1 MGDCFDRRLKNNAN
15 MQKIFVK
22 KADSRLAVCRVGP
35 AGREQMESPIQ
46 VKSEVGRLRR
56 VLLHRPGQELEN
68 LMPQY
73 LSRQLFEDIPYLVHA
88 REEHDEFA
96 KTLRDCGVEV
106 CYLLDL
112 AAQAVS
118 QSGVQEAFVDDYI
131 AEIGLPARG
140 VEGHV
145 RDYLLSLPVPQM
157 LGAMA
162 RGVRKS
168 DLGRRER
175 RHLVDYIDDAYPFYV
190 DPMPNL
196 YFTRDP
202 FFMVDGGV
210 CISSM
215 ATPVRARETLF
226 GQYIFTKHPVYANT
240 PVLHSRSDPFPIEG
254 GDVLVLSGEVVAVG
268 VSQRTDPRA
277 VEALTDRIICEETG
291 IIRVLAIDIPKTR
304 SYMHLDTVMT
314 MVDRDKFTIHPSV
327 LPALKT
333 FSLFRKDGRLAVE
346 PEKRK
351 LAETLAEALHLD
363 RVSMIHCGGGSAIDA
378 AREQWND
385 GANTLAVAP
394 GEVIAF
400 SRNYVTNGILRD
412 NGVVVHE
419 IPSAELSRG
428 RGGPRCMSM
437 PLWRDGGD

>member
-1 MGDCFDRRLKNNAN
+1 MN
-15 MQKIFVK
+15 
-22 KADSRLAVCRVGP
+22 
-35 AGREQMESPIQ
+35 SPIR
-46 VKSEVGRLRR
+46 VKSEVGKLRR

-88 REEHDEFA
+88 REEHDQFA
-96 KTLRDCGVEV
+96 QTLRESGVEV
-106 CYLLDL
+106 VYLLDL
-112 AAQAVS
+112 VAQAVAEP
-118 QSGVQEAFVDDYI
+118 GVRERFVSDFM
-131 AEIGLPARG
+131 AEIGLSVRG
-140 VEGHV
+140 MEDEV
-145 RDYLLSLPVPQM
+145 RAYLLSLPVPQM
-157 LGAMA
+157 LASMV

-168 DLGRRER
+168 DLVSQEPH
-175 RHLVDYIDDAYPFYV
+175 HLVDYIDDAYPFFV

-202 FFMVDGGV
+202 FFMIDGGV

-215 ATPVRARETLF
+215 ANAVRARETLF
-226 GQYIFTKHPVYANT
+226 GQYLFTHHPLYQNT
-240 PVLHSRSDPFPIEG
+240 PMLHARTDPFSIEG
-254 GDVLVLSGEVVAVG
+254 GDVLVLSPEAVAVG
-268 VSQRTDPRA
+268 ISQRTDPHA
-277 VEALTDRIICEETG
+277 VEALAQRLIGEETG
-291 IIRVLAIDIPKTR
+291 ISRVLAIDIPKTR

-314 MVDRDKFTIHPSV
+314 MVDVDKFTIHPSI
-327 LPALKT
+327 LPAVRT
-333 FSLFRKDGRLAVE
+333 FSLTKKNGALVIE

-351 LAETLAEALHLD
+351 LAESLADALHVD
-363 RVSMIHCGGGSAIDA
+363 KVTMIHCGGTSAIDA

-385 GANTLAVAP
+385 GTNTLAVAP

-412 NGVVVHE
+412 NGVTVHE

-437 PLWRDGGD
+437 PLWRE

>member
-1 MGDCFDRRLKNNAN
+1 MN
-15 MQKIFVK
+15 
-22 KADSRLAVCRVGP
+22 
-35 AGREQMESPIQ
+35 SPIR
-46 VKSEVGRLRR
+46 VKSEVGKLKR

-88 REEHDEFA
+88 REEHDQFA
-96 KTLRDCGVEV
+96 QTLRDCGVEV

-112 AAQAVS
+112 VAEAVS
-118 QSGVQEAFVDDYI
+118 DSTVREAFI
-131 AEIGLPARG
+131 ADFLSEIGLSVRG
-140 VEGHV
+140 EEERV
-145 RDYLLSLPVPQM
+145 RDYLLRQSVPQILLSM
-157 LGAMA
+157 V

-168 DLGRRER
+168 DLGQSSPK
-175 RHLVDYIDDAYPFYV
+175 HLVDYIDDAYPFFV

-215 ATPVRARETLF
+215 ANAVRARETLF
-226 GQYIFTKHPVYANT
+226 GHYLFTHHPLYRNT
-240 PVLHSRSDPFPIEG
+240 PMLHNRTDPFPIEG
-254 GDVLVLSGEVVAVG
+254 GDVLVLSPEVIAVG
-268 VSQRTDPRA
+268 ISQRTDPHA
-277 VEALTDRIICEETG
+277 VESLAQRMICEETG
-291 IIRVLAIDIPKTR
+291 ISRVLAIDIPKTR

-314 MVDRDKFTIHPSV
+314 MVDVDKFTIHPSI
-327 LPALKT
+327 LPAVRT
-333 FSLFRKDGRLAVE
+333 FSLTKKGGKLAIE
-346 PEKRK
+346 QEQRK
-351 LAETLAEALHLD
+351 LAETLADALHVD
-363 RVSMIHCGGGSAIDA
+363 KVTMIHCGGGSAIDA

-385 GANTLAVAP
+385 GTNTLAVAP

-412 NGVVVHE
+412 NGVIVHE

-437 PLWRDGGD
+437 PLWRE

>member
-1 MGDCFDRRLKNNAN
+1 MN
-15 MQKIFVK
+15 
-22 KADSRLAVCRVGP
+22 
-35 AGREQMESPIQ
+35 SPIR
-46 VKSEVGRLRR
+46 VKSEVGKLRR

-88 REEHDEFA
+88 REEHDQFA
-96 KTLRDCGVEV
+96 QTLRESGVEV

-112 AAQAVS
+112 VAEAVAEP
-118 QSGVQEAFVDDYI
+118 GVREQFVSDFM
-131 AEIGLPARG
+131 AEIGLSVRG
-140 VEGHV
+140 MEDEV
-145 RDYLLSLPVPQM
+145 RDYLLRLPVPQM
-157 LGAMA
+157 LASMV

-168 DLGRRER
+168 DLGSQNA
-175 RHLVDYIDDAYPFYV
+175 RHLVDYIDDAYPFFV

-202 FFMVDGGV
+202 FFMIDGGV

-215 ATPVRARETLF
+215 ANAVRARETLF
-226 GQYIFTKHPVYANT
+226 GQYLFTHHPLYQNT
-240 PVLHSRSDPFPIEG
+240 PMLHARIDPFSIEG
-254 GDVLVLSGEVVAVG
+254 GDVLVLSPEAVAVG
-268 VSQRTDPRA
+268 ISQRTDPHA
-277 VEALTDRIICEETG
+277 VEALAQRLIGEETG
-291 IIRVLAIDIPKTR
+291 ISRVLAIDIPKTR

-314 MVDRDKFTIHPSV
+314 MVDVDKFTIHPSI
-327 LPALKT
+327 LPAVRT
-333 FSLFRKDGRLAVE
+333 FSLTKKDGALVIE

-351 LAETLAEALHLD
+351 LAESLADALHVD
-363 RVSMIHCGGGSAIDA
+363 KVTMIHCGGASAIDA

-385 GANTLAVAP
+385 GTNTLAVAP

-412 NGVVVHE
+412 NGVTVHE

-437 PLWRDGGD
+437 PLWRE

>member
-1 MGDCFDRRLKNNAN
+1 MD
-15 MQKIFVK
+15 
-22 KADSRLAVCRVGP
+22 
-35 AGREQMESPIQ
+35 SPIRI
-46 VKSEVGRLRR
+46 KSEVGRLRR

-88 REEHDEFA
+88 REEHDQFA
-96 KTLRDCGVEV
+96 QTLRERGVEI

-112 AAQAVS
+112 VAEAVADE
-118 QSGVQEAFVDDYI
+118 GVKARFVGDFI
-131 AEIGLPARG
+131 REIGLSARG
-140 VEGHV
+140 VEDRV
-145 RDYLLSLPVPQM
+145 RDYLLEMPVQQM
-157 LGAMA
+157 LSSMA

-168 DLGRRER
+168 EWDQHGHS
-175 RHLVDYIDDAYPFYV
+175 HLVDYIDDAYPFYV

-202 FFMVDGGV
+202 FFTVDGGV

-215 ATPVRARETLF
+215 ANAVRARETLF
-226 GQYIFTKHPVYANT
+226 GQYLFTEHPRYRTT
-240 PVLHSRSDPFPIEG
+240 PILHQRSDPFSIEG
-254 GDVLVLSGEVVAVG
+254 GDVLVLSPEVIAVG
-268 VSQRTDPRA
+268 ISQRTDPHA
-277 VEALTDRIICEETG
+277 VEALAERLISEETG
-291 IIRVLAIDIPKTR
+291 IGRVIAIDIPKTR

-314 MVDRDKFTIHPSV
+314 MVDYDKFTIHPSI
-327 LPALKT
+327 LPTLRI
-333 FSLFRKDGRLAVE
+333 FSLTKVGGKLVIE

-351 LAETLAEALHLD
+351 LAEALADALHLE
-363 RVSMIHCGGGSAIDA
+363 RVTMIHCGGGSVIDA

-385 GANTLAVAP
+385 GTNTLAISP

-412 NGVVVHE
+412 NGVTVHE

-437 PLWRDGGD
+437 PLWRE

>member
-1 MGDCFDRRLKNNAN
+1 MN
-15 MQKIFVK
+15 
-22 KADSRLAVCRVGP
+22 
-35 AGREQMESPIQ
+35 SPIRVQ
-46 VKSEVGRLRR
+46 SEVGKLRR

-96 KTLRDCGVEV
+96 NTLRACGVEV

-112 AAQAVS
+112 VAEAVTLSGAQEQLVEDFVS
-118 QSGVQEAFVDDYI
+118 
-131 AEIGLPARG
+131 EIGLSARG
-140 VEGHV
+140 AEPRIREH
-145 RDYLLSLPVPQM
+145 LLAMPIPQM

-168 DLGRRER
+168 ELSRREPR
-175 RHLVDYIDDAYPFYV
+175 RLVDFIDDAYPFFV

-202 FFMVDGGV
+202 FFMVGTSV
-210 CISSM
+210 CLSSM
-215 ATPVRARETLF
+215 ANPVRARETLF
-226 GQYIFTKHPVYANT
+226 GEYLFTKHPVYRET
-240 PVLHSRSDPFPIEG
+240 PILHRRNDPFSIEG
-254 GDVLVLSGEVVAVG
+254 GDVLVLSDRVIAIGI
-268 VSQRTDPRA
+268 SQRTDPHA
-277 VEALTDRIICEETG
+277 VEALAQRLLSEETG
-291 IIRVLAIDIPKTR
+291 IVRVFAIDIPKTR

-314 MVDRDKFTIHPSV
+314 MVDRDKFTIHASI
-327 LPALKT
+327 LPVIRA
-333 FSLFRKDGRLAVE
+333 FSLTKRAGNLRIE
-346 PEKRK
+346 PERNGF
-351 LAETLAEALHLD
+351 AETLAEALELD
-363 RVSMIHCGGGSAIDA
+363 AVSLIQCGGGSAIDA

-385 GANTLAVAP
+385 GTNTLAVAP

-412 NGVVVHE
+412 NGIVVHE
-419 IPSAELSRG
+419 ISSAELSRG

-437 PLWRDGGD
+437 PLWRE

>member
-1 MGDCFDRRLKNNAN
+1 MD
-15 MQKIFVK
+15 
-22 KADSRLAVCRVGP
+22 
-35 AGREQMESPIQ
+35 SPIR
-46 VKSEVGRLRR
+46 VKNEVGKLRR

-88 REEHDEFA
+88 REEHDQFA
-96 KTLRDCGVEV
+96 KTLRDSGVEV

-112 AAQAVS
+112 VAEAVQDES
-118 QSGVQEAFVDDYI
+118 VREQFI
-131 AEIGLPARG
+131 ADFLSEIGLSVRG
-140 VEGHV
+140 VEERV
-145 RDYLLSLPVPQM
+145 REYLLSQPVPQM
-157 LGAMA
+157 LLSMV

-168 DLGRRER
+168 DLGSKQQT
-175 RHLVDYIDDAYPFYV
+175 HLVDYIDDAYPFFV

-210 CISSM
+210 CVSSM
-215 ATPVRARETLF
+215 ANAVRARETLF
-226 GQYIFTKHPVYANT
+226 GQYLFTHHPLYKNT
-240 PVLHSRSDPFPIEG
+240 PMLHSRTDPFSIEG
-254 GDVLVLSGEVVAVG
+254 GDVLVLSPEVVALG
-268 VSQRTDPRA
+268 ISQRTDPHA
-277 VEALTDRIICEETG
+277 VEALAQRLICEETG
-291 IIRVLAIDIPKTR
+291 IRRVLAIDIPKTR

-314 MVDRDKFTIHPSV
+314 MIDVDKFTIHPSI
-327 LPALKT
+327 LPAVRT
-333 FSLFRKDGRLAVE
+333 FSLTKKGKTLVIE
-346 PEKRK
+346 PEKRR
-351 LAETLAEALHLD
+351 LAESLADALHVD
-363 RVSMIHCGGGSAIDA
+363 KVTMVHCGGASAIDA

-385 GANTLAVAP
+385 GTNTLAVAP

-412 NGVVVHE
+412 NGVIVHE

-437 PLWRDGGD
+437 PLWRE

>member
-1 MGDCFDRRLKNNAN
+1 
-15 MQKIFVK
+15 
-22 KADSRLAVCRVGP
+22 
-35 AGREQMESPIQ
+35 METPIR
-46 VKSEVGRLRR
+46 VKSEVGTLKR

-88 REEHDEFA
+88 REEHDQFA

-112 AAQAVS
+112 VAEAVQDEPVRAQLVAD
-118 QSGVQEAFVDDYI
+118 FL
-131 AEIGLPARG
+131 AEIGLSARG
-140 VEGHV
+140 VEERV
-145 RDYLLSLPVPQM
+145 REYLLSQSVPQM
-157 LGAMA
+157 LLSMV

-168 DLGRRER
+168 DLGSRQPI
-175 RHLVDYIDDAYPFYV
+175 HLVDYIDDAYPFFV

-215 ATPVRARETLF
+215 ANAVRARETLF
-226 GQYIFTKHPVYANT
+226 GHYLFTHHPLYKRT
-240 PVLHSRSDPFPIEG
+240 PMLHSRTDPFSIEG
-254 GDVLVLSGEVVAVG
+254 GDVLVLSHEAVAIG
-268 VSQRTDPRA
+268 ISQRTDPHA
-277 VEALTDRIICEETG
+277 VEALAQRLICEETG
-291 IIRVLAIDIPKTR
+291 ISRVLAIDIPKTR
-304 SYMHLDTVMT
+304 AYMHLDTVMT
-314 MVDRDKFTIHPSV
+314 MVDRDKFTIHPSI
-327 LPALKT
+327 LPAVRT
-333 FSLFRKDGRLAVE
+333 FSLTKKNGALVIE
-346 PEKRK
+346 QEKRK
-351 LAETLAEALHLD
+351 LADSLADALH
-363 RVSMIHCGGGSAIDA
+363 VEKVTMIHCGGASAIDA

-385 GANTLAVAP
+385 GTNTLAVAP

-412 NGVVVHE
+412 NGVTVHE

-437 PLWRDGGD
+437 PLWRE

>member
-1 MGDCFDRRLKNNAN
+1 MN
-15 MQKIFVK
+15 
-22 KADSRLAVCRVGP
+22 
-35 AGREQMESPIQ
+35 SPIR
-46 VKSEVGRLRR
+46 VKSEVGKLKR

-88 REEHDEFA
+88 REEHDQFA

-112 AAQAVS
+112 VAEAVS
-118 QSGVQEAFVDDYI
+118 DSTVREQFI
-131 AEIGLPARG
+131 ADFLSEIGLSVRG
-140 VEGHV
+140 EEQRV
-145 RDYLLSLPVPQM
+145 REYLLSQGVMQM
-157 LGAMA
+157 LLSMV

-168 DLGRRER
+168 DLEQSSPK
-175 RHLVDYIDDAYPFYV
+175 HLVDYIDDAYPFFV

-210 CISSM
+210 CVSSM
-215 ATPVRARETLF
+215 ANAVRARETLF
-226 GQYIFTKHPVYANT
+226 GQYLFTHHPLYRQT
-240 PVLHSRSDPFPIEG
+240 PMLHARTDPFSIEG
-254 GDVLVLSGEVVAVG
+254 GDVLVLSPEVIAIG
-268 VSQRTDPRA
+268 ISQRTDPHA
-277 VEALTDRIICEETG
+277 VESLAQRLIGEETG
-291 IIRVLAIDIPKTR
+291 ISRVLAIDIPKTR

-314 MVDRDKFTIHPSV
+314 MVDFDKFTIHPSI
-327 LPALKT
+327 LPAVRT
-333 FSLFRKDGRLAVE
+333 FSLTKKFGRVVIE
-346 PEKRK
+346 QEKRK
-351 LAETLAEALHLD
+351 LAETLAEALH
-363 RVSMIHCGGGSAIDA
+363 VEKVTMIHCGGASAIDA

-385 GANTLAVAP
+385 GTNTLAVAP

-412 NGVVVHE
+412 NGVIVHE

-437 PLWRDGGD
+437 PLWRE

>member
-1 MGDCFDRRLKNNAN
+1 MN
-15 MQKIFVK
+15 
-22 KADSRLAVCRVGP
+22 
-35 AGREQMESPIQ
+35 SPIR
-46 VKSEVGRLRR
+46 VKSEVGKLKR

-88 REEHDEFA
+88 REEHDQFA
-96 KTLRDCGVEV
+96 ETLRKCGVEV

-112 AAQAVS
+112 VAEAVS
-118 QSGVQEAFVDDYI
+118 DADVREQFVSDFI
-131 AEIGLPARG
+131 AEIGLSVRG
-140 VEGHV
+140 AEEQV
-145 RDYLLSLPVPQM
+145 REYLLNLPVPQM
-157 LGAMA
+157 LLRMV

-168 DLGRRER
+168 DLGTEEP
-175 RHLVDYIDDAYPFYV
+175 RHLVDYIDDAYPFFV

-202 FFMVDGGV
+202 FFMIDGGV
-210 CISSM
+210 CVSSM
-215 ATPVRARETLF
+215 ANAVRARETLF
-226 GQYIFTKHPVYANT
+226 GQYLFTHHPLYRNT
-240 PVLHSRSDPFPIEG
+240 PMLHARSDPFSIEG
-254 GDVLVLSGEVVAVG
+254 GDVLVLSPEVVAVG
-268 VSQRTDPRA
+268 ISQRTDPHA
-277 VEALTDRIICEETG
+277 VESLAQRLICAETG
-291 IIRVLAIDIPKTR
+291 ISRVLAIDIPKTR

-314 MVDRDKFTIHPSV
+314 MVDVDKFTIHPSI
-327 LPALKT
+327 LPAVRT
-333 FSLFRKDGRLAVE
+333 FSLVKKDGRLVIE

-363 RVSMIHCGGGSAIDA
+363 RVTMIHCGGASVIDA

-385 GANTLAVAP
+385 GTNTLAVAP

-400 SRNYVTNGILRD
+400 SRNYVTNSILREQ
-412 NGVVVHE
+412 GVTVHE

-437 PLWRDGGD
+437 PLWRE

>member
-1 MGDCFDRRLKNNAN
+1 MD
-15 MQKIFVK
+15 
-22 KADSRLAVCRVGP
+22 
-35 AGREQMESPIQ
+35 SPIR
-46 VKSEVGRLRR
+46 VKSEVGKLRR

-88 REEHDEFA
+88 REEHDQFA
-96 KTLRDCGVEV
+96 ATLRESGVEV

-112 AAQAVS
+112 VAEAVADPA
-118 QSGVQEAFVDDYI
+118 VQTQLVTDFI
-131 AEIGLPARG
+131 SEIGLSVRG
-140 VEGHV
+140 TEQQV
-145 RDYLLSLPVPQM
+145 REYLLSLPVPQM
-157 LGAMA
+157 LLSMV

-168 DLGRRER
+168 DLGHGER

-190 DPMPNL
+190 DPIPNL

-202 FFMVDGGV
+202 FFMIDGGV

-215 ATPVRARETLF
+215 ANVVRARETLF
-226 GQYIFTKHPVYANT
+226 GQYLFTHHPLYKNT
-240 PVLHSRSDPFPIEG
+240 PMLHLRCDPFSIEG
-254 GDVLVLSGEVVAVG
+254 GDVLVLSPEAVAIG
-268 VSQRTDPRA
+268 ISQRTDPHA
-277 VEALTDRIICEETG
+277 VEALAERLICEETG
-291 IIRVLAIDIPKTR
+291 ISRVIAIDIPKTR

-314 MVDRDKFTIHPSV
+314 MVDYDKFTIHPSI
-327 LPALKT
+327 LPAVRT
-333 FSLFRKDGRLAVE
+333 FTLTKNNGKLTIE

-351 LAETLAEALHLD
+351 LAETLADALHLD
-363 RVSMIHCGGGSAIDA
+363 KVTMIHCGGGSVIDA

-385 GANTLAVAP
+385 GTNALAVAP

-400 SRNYVTNGILRD
+400 SRNYVTNGILRE
-412 NGVVVHE
+412 NGVIVHE

-437 PLWRDGGD
+437 PLWRE

>member
-1 MGDCFDRRLKNNAN
+1 
-15 MQKIFVK
+15 
-22 KADSRLAVCRVGP
+22 
-35 AGREQMESPIQ
+35 METPIR
-46 VKSEVGRLRR
+46 VKSEVGKLKR

-88 REEHDEFA
+88 REEHDQFA
-96 KTLRDCGVEV
+96 KTLRESGVEV

-112 AAQAVS
+112 VAEAVS
-118 QSGVQEAFVDDYI
+118 DSAVREQFI
-131 AEIGLPARG
+131 ADFLSEIGLSVRG
-140 VEGHV
+140 EEQRV
-145 RDYLLSLPVPQM
+145 REYLLSQSVPQM
-157 LGAMA
+157 LLSMV

-168 DLGRRER
+168 DLGQSTPM
-175 RHLVDYIDDAYPFYV
+175 HLVDYIDDAYPFFV

-210 CISSM
+210 CVSSM
-215 ATPVRARETLF
+215 ANAVRARETLF
-226 GQYIFTKHPVYANT
+226 GQYLFTHHPLYQST
-240 PVLHSRSDPFPIEG
+240 PMLHARTDPFSIEG
-254 GDVLVLSGEVVAVG
+254 GDVLVLSPEVIAIG
-268 VSQRTDPRA
+268 ISQRTDPHA
-277 VEALTDRIICEETG
+277 VESLAQRLIGEETG
-291 IIRVLAIDIPKTR
+291 ISRVLAIDIPKTR

-314 MVDRDKFTIHPSV
+314 MVDVDKFTIHPSI
-327 LPALKT
+327 LPAVRT
-333 FSLFRKDGRLAVE
+333 FSLTKKFGRLVIE
-346 PEKRK
+346 QEKRA
-351 LAETLAEALHLD
+351 LAATLAEALG
-363 RVSMIHCGGGSAIDA
+363 VEKVTMIHCGGGSAIDA

-385 GANTLAVAP
+385 GTNTLAVAP

-412 NGVVVHE
+412 NGVIVHE

-437 PLWRDGGD
+437 PLWRE

>member
-1 MGDCFDRRLKNNAN
+1 MN
-15 MQKIFVK
+15 
-22 KADSRLAVCRVGP
+22 
-35 AGREQMESPIQ
+35 SPIR
-46 VKSEVGRLRR
+46 VKSEVGKLKR

-88 REEHDEFA
+88 REEHDQFA
-96 KTLRDCGVEV
+96 KTLRESGVEV

-112 AAQAVS
+112 VAEAVS
-118 QSGVQEAFVDDYI
+118 DSAVRERFI
-131 AEIGLPARG
+131 ADFLSEIGLSVRG
-140 VEGHV
+140 EEQRV
-145 RDYLLSLPVPQM
+145 REYLLSQSVPQM
-157 LGAMA
+157 LLSMV

-168 DLGRRER
+168 DLGQSAPM
-175 RHLVDYIDDAYPFYV
+175 HLVDYIDDAYPFFV

-210 CISSM
+210 CVSSM
-215 ATPVRARETLF
+215 ANTVRARETLF
-226 GQYIFTKHPVYANT
+226 GQYLFTHHPLYQST
-240 PVLHSRSDPFPIEG
+240 PMLHARTDPFSIEG
-254 GDVLVLSGEVVAVG
+254 GDVLVLSPEVIAIG
-268 VSQRTDPRA
+268 ISQRTDPHA
-277 VEALTDRIICEETG
+277 VESLAQRLIGEETG
-291 IIRVLAIDIPKTR
+291 ISRVLAIDIPKTR

-314 MVDRDKFTIHPSV
+314 MVDVDKFTIHPSI
-327 LPALKT
+327 LPAVRT
-333 FSLFRKDGRLAVE
+333 FSLTKKYGRLIIE
-346 PEKRK
+346 QEKRA
-351 LAETLAEALHLD
+351 LSATLAEALG
-363 RVSMIHCGGGSAIDA
+363 VEKVTMIHCGGGSAIDA

-385 GANTLAVAP
+385 GTNTLAVAP

-412 NGVVVHE
+412 NGVIVHE

-437 PLWRDGGD
+437 PLWRD